1 MNAYLAARN
10 LRDGQYTIVAEYS
23 NKPRIKRI
31 STGVKVA
38 EKYWDAKS
46 KLVRANGT
54 ANVTKTN
61 NHLKAVLSG
70 LNEAITALYVSNG
83 NVLPTVDQLNA
94 HMGASAVAQAEAAQ
108 PETELVDML
117 SNYLE
122 GRTRW
127 QEATRKNFRTLLANI
142 RAYQKANGKTWLLST
157 ISNAEIDSFQ
167 NWLLKEFNYQNSTL
181 AKRVRLLKQFLT
193 EHDAPGINREKVKAL
208 HKQLLARPVV
218 LSKAEIQALI
228 DLPLLPN
235 TRLGDV
241 RNMQVLQIFTGLRY
255 GDLIRLRS
263 HHVQGKYINIRE
275 EKTGQ
280 TRQIPIFPQAQAV
293 LDIYTDAE
301 SGSFTLPAISNQKF
315 NQYLAEI
322 IADLPCLQ
330 KEIMITT
337 MERDTVVEKWEA
349 KHLHIRSHSSRR
361 TFCSLLLSMGY
372 SIPETMELSGH
383 KSLVAFQRYMG
394 QAEKR
399 KDAVADFAARW
410 QML

>member
-23 NKPRIKRI
+23 NKPKIKRI
-31 STGVKVA
+31 TTGVKVA
-38 EKYWDAKS
+38 EKYWDAKN
-46 KLVRANGT
+46 KLVRANGA

-61 NHLKAVLSG
+61 DHLKAVLNG
-70 LNEAITALYVSNG
+70 LNETIKALYLSNG

-94 HMGASAVAQAEAAQ
+94 HMGASAVSQAAAAQ
-108 PETELVDML
+108 PEAELVAVL
-117 SNYLE
+117 SSYLE

-127 QEATRKNFRTLLANI
+127 QESTRKNFRTLLANI
-142 RAYQKANGKTWLLST
+142 KAFQKATHTTWLLST
-157 ISNAEIDSFQ
+157 ITNAEIDSFQ
-167 NWLLKEFNYQNSTL
+167 NWLLKTFNYQNSTL

-193 EHDAPGINREKVKAL
+193 EHEAPGVNREKVRSL

-218 LSKAEIQALI
+218 LSKEEIQAII

-241 RNMQVLQIFTGLRY
+241 RNMQVLQVFTGLRY
-255 GDLIRLRS
+255 GDLIRLQP
-263 HHVQGKYINIRE
+263 HHVLGQEIKIRE

-280 TRQIPIFPQAQAV
+280 TRQIPLFPQARAV
-293 LDIYTDAE
+293 LDMYADEET
-301 SGSFTLPAISNQKF
+301 GGFRLPAISNQKF

-330 KEIMITT
+330 KKIMITT
-337 MERDTVVEKWEA
+337 MERDAVVEKWEA

-372 SIPETMELSGH
+372 SIPETMALSGH

-394 QAEKR
+394 QAETR

-410 QML
+410 QAL